1 MSRLSQTDIDLAKSA
16 DLIEYMLTVHPDR
29 VVKRY
34 DVRDIDHD
42 SLVLYHDSY
51 CRYSTNEVNDNIA
64 YLTRYQGYSWRD
76 AVLSLKRFYLD
87 NPSDYEYEPHSYR
100 TGSPKNSNG
109 VDDISKSFYQPV
121 STNRIDLIKDYL
133 HNQRGI
139 SEFVLDVLIKKE
151 LLYAATARGFGTDY
165 ACFASASEDFYSLR
179 NISETGT
186 QKLLFTKL
194 PNRFWSFTS
203 EYFCEPI
210 SDAKKWHLV
219 YEMIPEEFPIFVCE
233 SPIDAISLYELTHK
247 SGIYTALGAL
257 KANTL
262 DWIIQIN
269 QIYHAGL
276 RLKRKVFLAVDNDA
290 AGDRFCK
297 DFSYPRIKPQGK
309 DWNED
314 LIKKRAES
322 AIDPAS

>member
-16 DLIEYMLTVHPDR
+16 DLIEYMLTVHPDC

-64 YLTRYQGYSWRD
+64 YLTRYQGYAWRD

-87 NPSDYEYEPHSYR
+87 IPSDYEYEPHPYQ
-100 TGSPKNSNG
+100 TGQPKKSNG

-151 LLYAATARGFGTDY
+151 LLYAATARGFGTLVLLLRQKIFILY
-165 ACFASASEDFYSLR
+165 GIFRKLAHRSCSLQNCLIDFGLSHL
-179 NISETGT
+179 NISVNQSLT
-186 QKLLFTKL
+186 QR
-194 PNRFWSFTS
+194 N
-203 EYFCEPI
+203 
-210 SDAKKWHLV
+210 
-219 YEMIPEEFPIFVCE
+219 
-233 SPIDAISLYELTHK
+233 
-247 SGIYTALGAL
+247 GI
-257 KANTL
+257 
-262 DWIIQIN
+262 
-269 QIYHAGL
+269 
-276 RLKRKVFLAVDNDA
+276 
-290 AGDRFCK
+290 
-297 DFSYPRIKPQGK
+297 
-309 DWNED
+309 
-314 LIKKRAES
+314 
-322 AIDPAS
+322 